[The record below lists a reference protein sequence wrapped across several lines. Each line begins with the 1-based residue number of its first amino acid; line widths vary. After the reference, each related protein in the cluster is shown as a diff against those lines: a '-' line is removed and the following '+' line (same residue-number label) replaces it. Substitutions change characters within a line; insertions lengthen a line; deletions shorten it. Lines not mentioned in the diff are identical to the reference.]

1 MNINCL
7 YFRACKDYHRHW
19 ITVGNDLTDLHQ
31 ASRGRDFLCA
41 VSLVTYTP
49 AGDSW

>member
-7 YFRACKDYHRHW
+7 YFRACKDYHPHW

-31 ASRGRDFLCA
+31 ASRGGDILCA